1 MLLLFIAIFL
11 HSTSE
16 ALLLVQG
23 DPCMSIALSE
33 LGCNQSWAYR
43 VNWQDDIKLFNLT
56 RETHL
61 IETCDAL
68 RLSSHCRS

>member
-1 MLLLFIAIFL
+1 MLLLLFIAIVF

-33 LGCNQSWAYR
+33 LCCNQSWACR
-43 VNWQDDIKLFNLT
+43 VNLQDDIKLFNLT
-56 RETHL
+56 RETRL
-61 IETCDAL
+61 IETCKA
-68 RLSSHCRS
+68 